1 MLNFKHM
8 IFHVFTCKML
18 LCKTGIITLFSYKLI
33 NRNMELFFV
42 GQSSRDWINLHKKYF
57 PFCQPNGFNALHP
70 IVTDIVSWTDWLI
83 YFVSICDIAFFK
95 VIRKKIM
102 TVTALALGY
111 IILTYPRLLRFRL
124 RLYIQQ
130 SKQCLNTFPPQ
141 NSLKIPDVRSV
152 LNSPTGNVKSTY

>member
-42 GQSSRDWINLHKKYF
+42 GQSSRDWINLYKKYF
-57 PFCQPNGFNALHP
+57 PFSQPNGFNALHANWWP
-70 IVTDIVSWTDWLI
+70 RLSLGLIDWSTLL
-83 YFVSICDIAFFK
+83 CNIAFFQLT
-95 VIRKKIM
+95 RKNGNNDFDGASLWIS
-102 TVTALALGY
+102 Y
-111 IILTYPRLLRFRL
+111 FILTYPCLLRFRL

-141 NSLKIPDVRSV
+141 SSLKIRRCLS
-152 LNSPTGNVKSTY
+152 YF